1 MPWKVLLIIWHK
13 MFSWN
18 YHACKLCSLHIWK
31 QFKILPL
38 QKQKRGDYQVSG
50 NHYANYAHRL
60 LTTNVIVH
68 AEYF

>member
-1 MPWKVLLIIWHK
+1 MLTAYLETIQDTSTAK
-13 MFSWN
+13 
-18 YHACKLCSLHIWK
+18 
-31 QFKILPL
+31 
-38 QKQKRGDYQVSG
+38 KQKRGDYQVSG